1 MKNFGLGLL
10 LVLLAACGEPTLT
23 EEKVSIVYDTTRESA
38 NSAVFNSQFSLFLNS
53 YFNLKDAFIK
63 EQIIAIDAA
72 ADSVAKL
79 IKAVPLK
86 ELKADSTQKTAQI
99 LIESIQAE
107 LIGLKGETDIEEKRK
122 AFQMLGEQLLVL
134 IQTVQYDRQ
143 IIYNQYCPMAMDN
156 NGATWLSNSSE
167 IQNPYLPKTILCLQ
181 FNKFILKDLNKFRK
195 NKGRSKTVKP
205 RWLRAILT

>member
-10 LVLLAACGEPTLT
+10 LVLFAACGENLLK
-23 EEKVSIVYDTTRESA
+23 EEKVSIVYNTTRVSA
-38 NSAVFNSQFSLFLNS
+38 NSDVFNSQFSLFLNS

-63 EQIIAIDAA
+63 EQINAIDAA
-72 ADSVAKL
+72 ADSVSKL
-79 IKAVPLK
+79 SKAIPLK

-99 LIESIQAE
+99 LIESIKAE

-156 NGATWLSNSSE
+156 NGATWLSNKAE
-167 IQNPYLPKTILCLQ
+167 IQNPYLPKTMLECGEV
-181 FNKFILKDLNKFRK
+181 KDTLNYF
-195 NKGRSKTVKP
+195 VK
-205 RWLRAILT
+205 

>member
-10 LVLLAACGEPTLT
+10 LVLFAACGENLLK
-23 EEKVSIVYDTTRESA
+23 EEKVSIVYNNTKESA
-38 NSAVFNSQFSLFLNS
+38 NSDVFNSQFSLFLNS

-63 EQIIAIDAA
+63 EQINAIDAA

-79 IKAVPLK
+79 SKVIPLK

-156 NGATWLSNSSE
+156 NGATWLSNSAD
-167 IQNPYLPKTILCLQ
+167 IKNPYLPKTMLECGEV
-181 FNKFILKDLNKFRK
+181 KDTLNYF
-195 NKGRSKTVKP
+195 VK
-205 RWLRAILT
+205 

>member
-1 MKNFGLGLL
+1 MKNIAF
-10 LVLLAACGEPTLT
+10 VLFWGFLAACSGNSTKEEKTAELTLT
-23 EEKVSIVYDTTRESA
+23 TKESA
-38 NSAVFNSQFSLFLNS
+38 NSAQFNSQFSLFLNS

-63 EQIIAIDAA
+63 EQISAIDAA
-72 ADSVAKL
+72 SDTVAKL
-79 IKAVPLK
+79 SKAIPLK

-156 NGATWLSNSSE
+156 NGATWLSNSAD
-167 IQNPYLPKTILCLQ
+167 IKNPYLPKTMLECGEV
-181 FNKFILKDLNKFRK
+181 KDTLNFSTK
-195 NKGRSKTVKP
+195 
-205 RWLRAILT
+205 

>member
-10 LVLLAACGEPTLT
+10 LVLFAACGENLLK
-23 EEKVSIVYDTTRESA
+23 EEKVSIVYNTTRESA
-38 NSAVFNSQFSLFLNS
+38 NSDVFNSQFSLFLNS

-63 EQIIAIDAA
+63 EQISSIDAA

-79 IKAVPLK
+79 SKAIPLK

-122 AFQMLGEQLLVL
+122 AFQMLGEQILVL
-134 IQTVQYDRQ
+134 IQTVQFDRQ

-156 NGATWLSNSSE
+156 NGATWLSNTAE
-167 IQNPYLPKTILCLQ
+167 IQNPYLPKTMLECGEV
-181 FNKFILKDLNKFRK
+181 KDTLNYF
-195 NKGRSKTVKP
+195 VK
-205 RWLRAILT
+205 

>member
-10 LVLLAACGEPTLT
+10 LVLFAACGENLLK
-23 EEKVSIVYDTTRESA
+23 EEKVSIVYNTTRESA
-38 NSAVFNSQFSLFLNS
+38 NSDVFNSQFSLFLNS

-63 EQIIAIDAA
+63 EQINAIDAA

-79 IKAVPLK
+79 SKAIPLK

-156 NGATWLSNSSE
+156 NGATWLSNTAE
-167 IQNPYLPKTILCLQ
+167 IQNPYLPKTMLECGEV
-181 FNKFILKDLNKFRK
+181 KDTLNYF
-195 NKGRSKTVKP
+195 VK
-205 RWLRAILT
+205 

>member
-10 LVLLAACGEPTLT
+10 LVLFAACGENLLK
-23 EEKVSIVYDTTRESA
+23 EEKVSIVYDTTRVSA
-38 NSAVFNSQFSLFLNS
+38 NSDAFNSQFSLFLNS

-63 EQIIAIDAA
+63 EQINAIDAA

-79 IKAVPLK
+79 SKAISLK

-156 NGATWLSNSSE
+156 NGATWLSNTAE
-167 IQNPYLPKTILCLQ
+167 IQNPYLPKTMLECGEV
-181 FNKFILKDLNKFRK
+181 KDTLNYF
-195 NKGRSKTVKP
+195 VK
-205 RWLRAILT
+205 

>member
-63 EQIIAIDAA
+63 EQINAIDAA
-72 ADSVAKL
+72 ADSVAIL

-156 NGATWLSNSSE
+156 NGATWLSNSAE
-167 IQNPYLPKTILCLQ
+167 IQNPYLPKTMLECGEV
-181 FNKFILKDLNKFRK
+181 KDTLNYF
-195 NKGRSKTVKP
+195 VK
-205 RWLRAILT
+205 

>member
-10 LVLLAACGEPTLT
+10 LVLFAACGENLIK
-23 EEKVSIVYDTTRESA
+23 EEKVSTVYNNTRESA
-38 NSAVFNSQFSLFLNS
+38 NSELFNSQFSLFLNS

-63 EQIIAIDAA
+63 EQINAIDAA
-72 ADSVAKL
+72 ADSMAKL
-79 IKAVPLK
+79 VKAIPLK
-86 ELKADSTQKTAQI
+86 EIKADSTQKAAQI

-122 AFQMLGEQLLVL
+122 AFQMLSEQLLVL

-156 NGATWLSNSSE
+156 NGATWLSNTDE
-167 IQNPYLPKTILCLQ
+167 IQNPYLPKTMLGCGEV
-181 FNKFILKDLNKFRK
+181 KDTLNYF
-195 NKGRSKTVKP
+195 VK
-205 RWLRAILT
+205 

>member
-23 EEKVSIVYDTTRESA
+23 EEKVSVVYDTTRESA
-38 NSAVFNSQFSLFLNS
+38 NSPVFNSQFSLFLNS

-63 EQIIAIDAA
+63 EQINAIDAA
-72 ADSVAKL
+72 ADSVAIL

-86 ELKADSTQKTAQI
+86 ELKADSTQKAAQI

-156 NGATWLSNSSE
+156 NGATWLSNSAE
-167 IQNPYLPKTILCLQ
+167 IQNPYLPKTMLECGEV
-181 FNKFILKDLNKFRK
+181 KDTLNYF
-195 NKGRSKTVKP
+195 VK
-205 RWLRAILT
+205 

>member
-10 LVLLAACGEPTLT
+10 LVLFAACGENLLK
-23 EEKVSIVYDTTRESA
+23 EEKVSIVYDTTRVSA
-38 NSAVFNSQFSLFLNS
+38 NSDVFNSQFSLFLNS

-63 EQIIAIDAA
+63 EQINAIDAA
-72 ADSVAKL
+72 ADSVSKL
-79 IKAVPLK
+79 SKAIPVK
-86 ELKADSTQKTAQI
+86 EIKADSTQKTAQI

-156 NGATWLSNSSE
+156 NGATWLSNTAE
-167 IQNPYLPKTILCLQ
+167 IQNPYLPKTMLECGEV
-181 FNKFILKDLNKFRK
+181 KDTLNYF
-195 NKGRSKTVKP
+195 VK
-205 RWLRAILT
+205 

>member
-10 LVLLAACGEPTLT
+10 LVLFAACGENLLK
-23 EEKVSIVYDTTRESA
+23 EEKVSIVYNNTKESA
-38 NSAVFNSQFSLFLNS
+38 NSDVFNSQFSLFLNS

-63 EQIIAIDAA
+63 EQINAIDAA

-79 IKAVPLK
+79 SKVIPLK

-143 IIYNQYCPMAMDN
+143 IIYNQYCPMAIDN
-156 NGATWLSNSSE
+156 NGATWLSNSAD
-167 IQNPYLPKTILCLQ
+167 IKNPYLPKTMLECGEV
-181 FNKFILKDLNKFRK
+181 KDTLNYF
-195 NKGRSKTVKP
+195 VK
-205 RWLRAILT
+205 

>member
-10 LVLLAACGEPTLT
+10 MVLLAACGEPTLT

-63 EQIIAIDAA
+63 EQINAIDAA
-72 ADSVAKL
+72 ADSMAIL

-86 ELKADSTQKTAQI
+86 ELKADSTQKAAQI

-167 IQNPYLPKTILCLQ
+167 IQNPYLPKTMLECGEV
-181 FNKFILKDLNKFRK
+181 KDTLNYF
-195 NKGRSKTVKP
+195 VK
-205 RWLRAILT
+205 

>member
-63 EQIIAIDAA
+63 EQINAIDAA
-72 ADSVAKL
+72 ADSMAIL

-86 ELKADSTQKTAQI
+86 ELKADSTQKAAQI

-167 IQNPYLPKTILCLQ
+167 IQNPYLPKTMLECGEV
-181 FNKFILKDLNKFRK
+181 KDTLNYF
-195 NKGRSKTVKP
+195 VK
-205 RWLRAILT
+205 